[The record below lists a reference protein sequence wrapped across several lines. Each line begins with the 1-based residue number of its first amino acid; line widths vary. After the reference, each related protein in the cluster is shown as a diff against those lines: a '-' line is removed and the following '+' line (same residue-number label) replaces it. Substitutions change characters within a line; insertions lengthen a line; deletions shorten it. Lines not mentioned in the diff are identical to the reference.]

1 MTRTEQQEIHKRTF
15 IKEKKRVGGEC
26 KKQPRSV
33 LEGAAAAGFV
43 DELLQHGAVHLP
55 ESGRLRHLR
64 QVVDAEAE
72 AKLFQVL
79 RTGTSRGS
87 RSSGEG

>member
-1 MTRTEQQEIHKRTF
+1 M
-15 IKEKKRVGGEC
+15 
-26 KKQPRSV
+26 SV

-55 ESGRLRHLR
+55 ERCRLGHPR

-72 AKLFQVL
+72 AKLLQVL
-79 RTGTSRGS
+79 RTSTST
-87 RSSGEG
+87 RSG